1 MERCARTSVW
11 TGSVNLALHDAK
23 DIIKNLLLRGIDPR
37 GITFD
42 TALAAYLIDP
52 AQSGYDLPRL
62 ALACVNEM
70 LPVLDLDDPAALSP
84 LGGREETAALR
95 RSISPRC
102 ARSSA
107 R

>member
-1 MERCARTSVW
+1 MGDAWNDVLARLFD
-11 TGSVNLALHDAK
+11 GSVNLALHDAK
-23 DIIKNLLLRGIDPR
+23 DIIKNLLLRGLDPR

-52 AQSGYDLPRL
+52 AQSSYDLPRT
-62 ALACVNEM
+62 AMPSCRSWIWTIRRRFRRSADARR
-70 LPVLDLDDPAALSP
+70 P
-84 LGGREETAALR
+84 AALR